1 MSAEEQ
7 LERFELVT
15 DSYLAHLS
23 VEDLLGELLDRVR
36 DILRVDTAAVLLL
49 DRSESQLVA
58 TAARGL
64 EDEVR
69 QGTRVPVRR
78 GFAGRIAA
86 EKRAVVIEQVDDS
99 DVFNPV
105 LRHVGIRSLLGVP
118 LLHQGTLIGVMHVGT
133 LETRRFTPQDTD
145 LLQAVGDR
153 VALAV
158 QSGISQTERT
168 AARVLQRSLLP
179 SRLPVVRGLSLA
191 ARYVSGGEGSIGGD
205 WYDVF
210 TLPTGELC
218 VAIGDVV
225 GHGLDAAAA
234 MGRLRSSLRA
244 YALED
249 DDPSEAM
256 TRLHRELRH
265 FEPGQMATLLYGVFD
280 PSLELVR
287 LSSAGHPPAM
297 LAAPGQTPV
306 EVDVSPGP
314 PLGAPL
320 ATPYYTT
327 TVDVPTGGLLC
338 LYTDGL
344 VERRDASIDDGLARL
359 RQAIFVGDP
368 EDVCAAVMY
377 ALVGST
383 PPEDDI
389 ALLVAKRDPA

>member
-7 LERFELVT
+7 LGRFEAVT
-15 DSYLAHLS
+15 DSSLAHLS

-36 DILRVDTAAVLLL
+36 DLLRVDTAAVLLL
-49 DRSESQLVA
+49 DASGSYLVA
-58 TAARGL
+58 TASRGL

-78 GFAGRIAA
+78 GFVGRIAA
-86 EKRAVVIEQVDDS
+86 EKQPVVVEQVEHS

-118 LLHQGTLIGVMHVGT
+118 LLHQGAVIGVLHVGA
-133 LETRRFTPQDTD
+133 LETRRFTPEDVD
-145 LLQAVGDR
+145 LLQTVADR

-158 QSGISQTERT
+158 QSRTSQTERT

-179 SRLPVVRGLSLA
+179 SRLPAVPGLSLA
-191 ARYVSGGEGSIGGD
+191 ARYVSGGEGSVGGD

-210 TLPTGELC
+210 TLPTGRLA

-256 TRLHRELRH
+256 TRLHHKLQH
-265 FEPGQMATLLYGVFD
+265 FEPGEMATLLYGVFD
-280 PSLELVR
+280 PSLERVR
-287 LSSAGHPPAM
+287 LSSAGHPPAI
-297 LAAPGQTPV
+297 LVAPDEVPV
-306 EVDVSPGP
+306 EVDVPPGP

-320 ATPYYTT
+320 ANPYRTA
-327 TVDVPTGGLLC
+327 TVHVPAGGLLC

-344 VERRDASIDDGLARL
+344 VERRDAPIDQGLARL
-359 RQAIFVGDP
+359 REAIFVGDA
-368 EDVCAAVMY
+368 EEVCAAVMY
-377 ALVGST
+377 TLVGST